1 MTSLDASASQGRGN
15 TNDPPVTQIR
25 LLSLNCWGLLF
36 ISDLRTPRL
45 AEIGRQLALLDPP
58 PDIVCL
64 QECWTRDDYNA
75 ICRATADILPYGKFY
90 NSGAFGGG
98 LALLSRWPVE
108 SSSMFR
114 YPLNGRPTA
123 FWRGDWYVGKGVAIA
138 GVRYGPGENDVVEV
152 FNTHTHAPYESGPSD
167 TYLCHRT
174 AQAWEMSKLLRAASF
189 SGRLVVALGDFN
201 MTPRSLPHRIITAR
215 TPLRDTWR
223 VLHPDSS
230 LGTADDPAEK
240 ARGLPVPTAG
250 YNIKFNGSTSDGLYN
265 TWRWSKNAQK
275 KLKTEPSPVDPDS
288 PDPRGKRLDY
298 VFATTGRFQPDDAS
312 SSSPSFNPSSQSR
325 GWVVHSASVEMTQRH
340 PELNV
345 SLSDHF
351 AASAILK
358 LHQISP
364 FSPIP
369 DLDAQLPQ
377 QTPSKGPILDDT
389 QPLTVSDY
397 DEILAMTDW
406 YMAREVSQRFWR
418 GIHFYASVL
427 VWIGCLV
434 AVWWSPRNFVA
445 FILMLVASL
454 GLATGVVDG
463 LLALLFFWSEI
474 RALREFEWEIR
485 TAKWFLSPGDAEKPP
500 TANV

>member
-1 MTSLDASASQGRGN
+1 MDEPSSASQA
-15 TNDPPVTQIR
+15 TSQPVTQIR
-25 LLSLNCWGLLF
+25 LLTLNCWGLLF

-64 QECWTRDDYNA
+64 QECWTRDDYLA

-123 FWRGDWYVGKGVAIA
+123 FWRGDWYVGKGVACA
-138 GVRYGPGENDVVEV
+138 SVRFGPGKNDVVEV
-152 FNTHTHAPYESGPSD
+152 FNTHTHAPYESPPND

-174 AQAWEMSKLLRAASF
+174 AQAWEISKLLRAASL

-201 MTPRSLPHRIITAR
+201 MTPRSLCHRIITAR
-215 TPLRDTWR
+215 SPLRDTWR

-230 LGTADDPAEK
+230 LGTADDPVEK

-250 YNIKFNGSTSDGLYN
+250 FNLKFNGSTSDGLYN
-265 TWRWSKNAQK
+265 TWRWSKSAQK
-275 KLKTEPSPVDPDS
+275 KLKTDPCPVDEDS

-298 VFATTGRFQPDDAS
+298 VFASTGPLQPDAT
-312 SSSPSFNPSSQSR
+312 NPHAQQPR

-340 PELNV
+340 PDLNV

-351 AASAILK
+351 AALATLK
-358 LHQISP
+358 LHSISP
-364 FSPIP
+364 SSPIP
-369 DLDAQLPQ
+369 ELDAQLIPLAENND
-377 QTPSKGPILDDT
+377 PESI
-389 QPLTVSDY
+389 PLTLADY
-397 DEILAMTDW
+397 DEILAMTQE
-406 YMAREVSQRFWR
+406 YMAREVRQRHWR
-418 GIHFYASVL
+418 AIHFYASVL

-434 AVWWSPRNFVA
+434 AVWFSPRNFVA

-485 TAKWFLSPGDAEKPP
+485 TARSLASSDN
-500 TANV
+500 TAQTPAAKAG

>member
-1 MTSLDASASQGRGN
+1 MPSTTMTVMDSSASPD
-15 TNDPPVTQIR
+15 TPVTQIR
-25 LLSLNCWGLLF
+25 LLTLNCWGLLF

-45 AEIGRQLALLDPP
+45 AEIGRQLALLNPP

-64 QECWTRDDYNA
+64 QECWTQADYQA
-75 ICRATADILPYGKFY
+75 ICQATATILPHGKFY

-123 FWRGDWYVGKGVAIA
+123 FWRGDWYVGKGVACA
-138 GVRYGPGENDVVEV
+138 SVRFGPGKNDVVEV
-152 FNTHTHAPYESGPSD
+152 FNTHTHAPYESPPHD

-174 AQAWEMSKLLRAASF
+174 AQAWEISKLLRAASLT
-189 SGRLVVALGDFN
+189 GRLVVALGDFN
-201 MTPRSLPHRIITAR
+201 MTPRSLAHRIITAR

-223 VLHPDSS
+223 VLHPESS
-230 LGTADDPAEK
+230 LGTADDPVEK
-240 ARGLPVPTAG
+240 ARGLPMPTAAF
-250 YNIKFNGSTSDGLYN
+250 NLKINGSTSDGVYN
-265 TWRWSKNAQK
+265 TWRWTKSAQK
-275 KLKTEPSPVDPDS
+275 KLKTDPCPVDADS

-298 VFATTGRFQPDDAS
+298 VFATTGPLEPDAS
-312 SSSPSFNPSSQSR
+312 SSNSQPR

-351 AASAILK
+351 AALATLKFHKISAS
-358 LHQISP
+358 SP
-364 FSPIP
+364 VPE
-369 DLDAQLPQ
+369 LDAQLLPTQ
-377 QTPSKGPILDDT
+377 GDD
-389 QPLTVSDY
+389 PESASLSLSDY
-397 DEILAMTDW
+397 DEILAMTRE
-406 YMAREVSQRFWR
+406 YMAREVGQRYWR
-418 GIHFYASVL
+418 GIHFYASVV

-434 AVWWSPRNFVA
+434 VVWFSPRNFVA
-445 FILMLVASL
+445 FLLMLVASL

-474 RALREFEWEIR
+474 RALKEFEWEIR
-485 TAKWFLSPGDAEKPP
+485 TARSLATSDHTTQGPATKDDAR
-500 TANV
+500 

>member
-1 MTSLDASASQGRGN
+1 MDASASR
-15 TNDPPVTQIR
+15 DEALPVTQIR
-25 LLSLNCWGLLF
+25 LLTLNCWGLLF

-64 QECWTRDDYNA
+64 QECWTQADYLA
-75 ICRATADILPYGKFY
+75 ICQATESILPYGKFY

-123 FWRGDWYVGKGVAIA
+123 FWRGDWYVGKGVACA
-138 GVRYGPGENDVVEV
+138 SVRFGPGKNDVVEV
-152 FNTHTHAPYESGPSD
+152 FNTHTHAPYESPPND

-174 AQAWEMSKLLRAASF
+174 AQAWEISKLLHAASLT
-189 SGRLVVALGDFN
+189 GRLVVALGDFN

-215 TPLRDTWR
+215 SPLRDTWR

-230 LGTADDPAEK
+230 LGTADDPVEK
-240 ARGLPVPTAG
+240 ARGLPMPTAEF
-250 YNIKFNGSTSDGLYN
+250 NIKFNGSTSDGLYN
-265 TWRWSKNAQK
+265 TWRWTKSAQK
-275 KLKTEPSPVDPDS
+275 KLKTEPCPVDPDS

-298 VFATTGRFQPDDAS
+298 VFATTGSMQPHVAS
-312 SSSPSFNPSSQSR
+312 PGAQPR

-351 AASAILK
+351 AALATLR
-358 LHQISP
+358 LHEISP
-364 FSPIP
+364 SSPVP
-369 DLDAQLPQ
+369 ELDAQLLPKQ
-377 QTPSKGPILDDT
+377 GVDPESAS
-389 QPLTVSDY
+389 LTLADY
-397 DEILAMTDW
+397 DEILAMTHE
-406 YMAREVSQRFWR
+406 YMAREVSQRYWR
-418 GIHFYASVL
+418 GIHFYVSVI

-434 AVWWSPRNFVA
+434 AVWFSPRNFVA

-474 RALREFEWEIR
+474 RALKEFEWEIR
-485 TAKWFLSPGDAEKPP
+485 TARSLASSNQATKAD
-500 TANV
+500 

>member
-1 MTSLDASASQGRGN
+1 MTSTDAAAAQGYA
-15 TNDPPVTQIR
+15 TPPVTQIR

-64 QECWTRDDYNA
+64 QECWTRDDYQA
-75 ICRATADILPYGKFY
+75 ICKAAADILPYGKFY

-108 SSSMFR
+108 TSSMFR

-138 GVRYGPGENDVVEV
+138 GVRYGPGEDDVIEV
-152 FNTHTHAPYESGPSD
+152 FNTHTHAPYESGPKD

-174 AQAWEMSKLLRAASF
+174 AQAWEISKLLRAASL

-223 VLHPDSS
+223 VLHPESS
-230 LGTADDPAEK
+230 LGTADDPVEK

-265 TWRWSKNAQK
+265 TWRWSKSAQK
-275 KLKTEPSPVDPDS
+275 KLKTDPCPVDADS

-298 VFATTGRFQPDDAS
+298 VFATTGRTQPNDAS
-312 SSSPSFNPSSQSR
+312 NSGSQSR
-325 GWVVHSASVEMTQRH
+325 GWVVHAASVEMTQRH

-358 LHQISP
+358 LHEISP
-364 FSPIP
+364 SSPVP
-369 DLDAQLPQ
+369 ELDNQLLPPAEGQ
-377 QTPSKGPILDDT
+377 VLDT

-406 YMAREVSQRFWR
+406 YMTREVSQRFWR
-418 GIHFYASVL
+418 AIHFYASVL

-445 FILMLVASL
+445 FILMLAASL

-485 TAKWFLSPGDAEKPP
+485 TAKSFLSPDHGEKPP

>member
-1 MTSLDASASQGRGN
+1 MYIHINIRMRRRECEKKRYTPLHG
-15 TNDPPVTQIR
+15 PPH
-25 LLSLNCWGLLF
+25 LNFHPSHSSF
-36 ISDLRTPRL
+36 ISS
-45 AEIGRQLALLDPP
+45 RQLLT
-58 PDIVCL
+58 
-64 QECWTRDDYNA
+64 Q
-75 ICRATADILPYGKFY
+75 
-90 NSGAFGGG
+90 
-98 LALLSRWPVE
+98 
-108 SSSMFR
+108 SSQ
-114 YPLNGRPTA
+114 
-123 FWRGDWYVGKGVAIA
+123 
-138 GVRYGPGENDVVEV
+138 
-152 FNTHTHAPYESGPSD
+152 THAPYESGPKD

-174 AQAWEMSKLLRAASF
+174 AQAWEISKLLRAASL

-223 VLHPDSS
+223 VLHPESS
-230 LGTADDPAEK
+230 LGTADDPVEK

-265 TWRWSKNAQK
+265 TWRWSKSAQK
-275 KLKTEPSPVDPDS
+275 KLKTDPCPVDADS

-298 VFATTGRFQPDDAS
+298 VFATTGRTQPNDAS
-312 SSSPSFNPSSQSR
+312 NSGSQSR
-325 GWVVHSASVEMTQRH
+325 GWVVHAASVEMTQRH

-358 LHQISP
+358 LHEISP
-364 FSPIP
+364 SSPVP
-369 DLDAQLPQ
+369 ELDNQLLPPAEGQ
-377 QTPSKGPILDDT
+377 VLDT

-406 YMAREVSQRFWR
+406 YMTREVSQRFWR
-418 GIHFYASVL
+418 AIHFYASVL

-445 FILMLVASL
+445 FILMLAASL

-485 TAKWFLSPGDAEKPP
+485 TAKSFLSPDHGEKPP

>member
-1 MTSLDASASQGRGN
+1 MTTSVDASASASQGHN
-15 TNDPPVTQIR
+15 PPVTQIR

-36 ISDLRTPRL
+36 ISDLRTARL

-64 QECWTRDDYNA
+64 QECWTQADYLA
-75 ICRATADILPYGKFY
+75 ICQATAAILPYGKFY

-123 FWRGDWYVGKGVAIA
+123 FWRGDWYVGKGVACA
-138 GVRYGPGENDVVEV
+138 SVRIGPGKNDVVEV
-152 FNTHTHAPYESGPSD
+152 FNTHTHAPYERPPND

-174 AQAWEMSKLLRAASF
+174 AQAWEISKLLRAASL

-201 MTPRSLPHRIITAR
+201 MTPRSLAHRIITAR
-215 TPLRDTWR
+215 SPLRDTWR
-223 VLHPDSS
+223 VLHPESS
-230 LGTADDPAEK
+230 LGTADDAVEK
-240 ARGLPVPTAG
+240 ARGLPMPTAAF
-250 YNIKFNGSTSDGLYN
+250 NLKINGSTSDGLYN
-265 TWRWSKNAQK
+265 TWRWTKSAQK
-275 KLKTEPSPVDPDS
+275 RLKTEPCPVDPDS

-298 VFATTGRFQPDDAS
+298 VFATTGPFQPDAS
-312 SSSPSFNPSSQSR
+312 NPNTQPR
-325 GWVVHSASVEMTQRH
+325 GWTVHSASVEMTQRH
-340 PELNV
+340 PQLNV

-351 AASAILK
+351 AALATLK
-358 LHQISP
+358 LHQLSP
-364 FSPIP
+364 SFPIP
-369 DLDAQLPQ
+369 ELDAQLLPTDGPDPES
-377 QTPSKGPILDDT
+377 TPLSL
-389 QPLTVSDY
+389 SDY
-397 DEILAMTDW
+397 DEILAMTHE
-406 YMAREVSQRFWR
+406 YMTREVRQRYWR

-434 AVWWSPRNFVA
+434 AVWFSPRNFVA

-485 TAKWFLSPGDAEKPP
+485 TARSLASSDRGAQTPDAK
-500 TANV
+500 V

>member
-1 MTSLDASASQGRGN
+1 
-15 TNDPPVTQIR
+15 
-25 LLSLNCWGLLF
+25 
-36 ISDLRTPRL
+36 
-45 AEIGRQLALLDPP
+45 
-58 PDIVCL
+58 
-64 QECWTRDDYNA
+64 
-75 ICRATADILPYGKFY
+75 
-90 NSGAFGGG
+90 
-98 LALLSRWPVE
+98 
-108 SSSMFR
+108 
-114 YPLNGRPTA
+114 
-123 FWRGDWYVGKGVAIA
+123 
-138 GVRYGPGENDVVEV
+138 
-152 FNTHTHAPYESGPSD
+152 
-167 TYLCHRT
+167 
-174 AQAWEMSKLLRAASF
+174 
-189 SGRLVVALGDFN
+189 

-215 TPLRDTWR
+215 TPLKDTWR

-265 TWRWSKNAQK
+265 TWRWSKSAQK
-275 KLKTEPSPVDPDS
+275 KLKTDPSPVDPDS
-288 PDPRGKRLDY
+288 PDPRGKHLDY
-298 VFATTGRFQPDDAS
+298 VFASTGRFQPEDAS
-312 SSSPSFNPSSQSR
+312 SSSSQSR

-364 FSPIP
+364 SSPTP
-369 DLDAQLPQ
+369 DLDAQLSQPQ
-377 QTPSKGPILDDT
+377 TSSKNQVLDT
-389 QPLTVSDY
+389 EPLTLSDY

-406 YMAREVSQRFWR
+406 YMAREISQRFWR

-454 GLATGVVDG
+454 GLATGIVDG
-463 LLALLFFWSEI
+463 LMALLFFWSEI

-485 TAKWFLSPGDAEKPP
+485 TAKSFLSPGDAEKPQ

>member
-1 MTSLDASASQGRGN
+1 MTSTDASAAQGHGN
-15 TNDPPVTQIR
+15 QPVTQIR
-25 LLSLNCWGLLF
+25 LLSLNCWGLLV
-36 ISDLRTPRL
+36 ISDLRKPRL

-64 QECWTRDDYNA
+64 QECWTRDDYQA
-75 ICRATADILPYGKFY
+75 ICKATADVLPYGKFY

-108 SSSMFR
+108 TSSMFR

-138 GVRYGPGENDVVEV
+138 GVRYGPGENDVIEV
-152 FNTHTHAPYESGPSD
+152 FNTHTHAPYESGPKD

-174 AQAWEMSKLLRAASF
+174 AQAWEISKLLRAASF

-223 VLHPDSS
+223 VLHPESS
-230 LGTADDPAEK
+230 LGTADDPVEK
-240 ARGLPVPTAG
+240 ARGLAVPTAG

-265 TWRWSKNAQK
+265 TWRWSKSAQK
-275 KLKTEPSPVDPDS
+275 KLKTEPCPVDADS

-312 SSSPSFNPSSQSR
+312 NPGSQSR

-358 LHQISP
+358 LHEISP
-364 FSPIP
+364 SSPVP
-369 DLDAQLPQ
+369 ELDAQL
-377 QTPSKGPILDDT
+377 QTPAEGQVLDT
-389 QPLTVSDY
+389 QPLTLSDY

-406 YMAREVSQRFWR
+406 YMTREVGQRFWR
-418 GIHFYASVL
+418 GVHFYASLL

-474 RALREFEWEIR
+474 RALREFEWEIC
-485 TAKWFLSPGDAEKPP
+485 TAKSFLSPDKSEKPS

>member
-1 MTSLDASASQGRGN
+1 MDISIYRCYFMTHLNSL
-15 TNDPPVTQIR
+15 THPTH
-25 LLSLNCWGLLF
+25 SL
-36 ISDLRTPRL
+36 TH
-45 AEIGRQLALLDPP
+45 
-58 PDIVCL
+58 
-64 QECWTRDDYNA
+64 
-75 ICRATADILPYGKFY
+75 
-90 NSGAFGGG
+90 
-98 LALLSRWPVE
+98 
-108 SSSMFR
+108 SSSTSQHQ
-114 YPLNGRPTA
+114 LL
-123 FWRGDWYVGKGVAIA
+123 
-138 GVRYGPGENDVVEV
+138 
-152 FNTHTHAPYESGPSD
+152 THRHKTHAPYESGSND

-174 AQAWEMSKLLRAASF
+174 AQAWEISKLLRAASL

-215 TPLRDTWR
+215 TPLRDSWR
-223 VLHPDSS
+223 VLHPESS

-250 YNIKFNGSTSDGLYN
+250 YNIEFNGSTSDGLYN
-265 TWRWSKNAQK
+265 TWRWPKSAQR

-298 VFATTGRFQPDDAS
+298 VFATTGRFHFDDAS
-312 SSSPSFNPSSQSR
+312 SSSSPGSQPR

-340 PELNV
+340 PHLNV

-364 FSPIP
+364 SSPIP
-369 DLDAQLPQ
+369 DLDAQLH
-377 QTPSKGPILDDT
+377 QTPAKGHVLDDA
-389 QPLTVSDY
+389 QPLTLSDY

-406 YMAREVSQRFWR
+406 YMAREVGQRFWR
-418 GIHFYASVL
+418 GIHFYASVF

-474 RALREFEWEIR
+474 RALREFQWEVR
-485 TAKWFLSPGDAEKPP
+485 TTKSFLSPDDAKKPP

>member
-1 MTSLDASASQGRGN
+1 MTSTDAAAAQSYA
-15 TNDPPVTQIR
+15 TPPVTQIR

-36 ISDLRTPRL
+36 ISDLRAPRL

-64 QECWTRDDYNA
+64 QECWTRDDYQA
-75 ICRATADILPYGKFY
+75 ICKAAADILPYGKFY

-108 SSSMFR
+108 TSSMFR

-138 GVRYGPGENDVVEV
+138 GVRYGPGENDVIEV
-152 FNTHTHAPYESGPSD
+152 FNTHTHAPYESGPKD

-174 AQAWEMSKLLRAASF
+174 AQAWEISKLLRAASL

-223 VLHPDSS
+223 VLHPESS
-230 LGTADDPAEK
+230 LGTADDPVEK

-265 TWRWSKNAQK
+265 TWRWSKSAQK
-275 KLKTEPSPVDPDS
+275 KLKTDPCPVDADS

-298 VFATTGRFQPDDAS
+298 VFATTGRTQPNDAS
-312 SSSPSFNPSSQSR
+312 NSGSQSR

-358 LHQISP
+358 LHEISP
-364 FSPIP
+364 SSPVP
-369 DLDAQLPQ
+369 ELDAQLIPPADGQ
-377 QTPSKGPILDDT
+377 VLDT

-406 YMAREVSQRFWR
+406 YMTREVSQRFWR
-418 GIHFYASVL
+418 AIHFYASVL

-485 TAKWFLSPGDAEKPP
+485 TAKSFLSPDHGEKPP
-500 TANV
+500 IANV

>member
-1 MTSLDASASQGRGN
+1 
-15 TNDPPVTQIR
+15 
-25 LLSLNCWGLLF
+25 
-36 ISDLRTPRL
+36 
-45 AEIGRQLALLDPP
+45 
-58 PDIVCL
+58 
-64 QECWTRDDYNA
+64 
-75 ICRATADILPYGKFY
+75 
-90 NSGAFGGG
+90 
-98 LALLSRWPVE
+98 
-108 SSSMFR
+108 
-114 YPLNGRPTA
+114 
-123 FWRGDWYVGKGVAIA
+123 
-138 GVRYGPGENDVVEV
+138 
-152 FNTHTHAPYESGPSD
+152 
-167 TYLCHRT
+167 
-174 AQAWEMSKLLRAASF
+174 
-189 SGRLVVALGDFN
+189 

-215 TPLRDTWR
+215 TPLKDTWR

-265 TWRWSKNAQK
+265 TWRWSKSAQK

-298 VFATTGRFQPDDAS
+298 VFATTGRFQSDS
-312 SSSPSFNPSSQSR
+312 SSSSSSSSQSR

-340 PELNV
+340 PDLNV

-364 FSPIP
+364 SSPIP
-369 DLDAQLPQ
+369 DLDAQLLQ
-377 QTPSKGPILDDT
+377 QIPSKDQVLDDT
-389 QPLTVSDY
+389 QPLTLSDY

-463 LLALLFFWSEI
+463 LMALLFFWSEI

-485 TAKWFLSPGDAEKPP
+485 TAKSFLSPGDAEKPQ